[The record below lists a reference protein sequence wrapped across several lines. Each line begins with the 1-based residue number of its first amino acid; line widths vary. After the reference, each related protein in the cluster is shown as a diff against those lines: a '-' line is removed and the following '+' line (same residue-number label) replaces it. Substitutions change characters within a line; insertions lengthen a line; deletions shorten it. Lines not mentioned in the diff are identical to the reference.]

1 MINSWSIYDNSC
13 SKNKSVYICVI
24 CGRIFVSFELFVFAK
39 NNPCY
44 LWLFH
49 SFSFSFSSSFTKYNL
64 CISVQSVGKQDHLM
78 VSEYAGA
85 VPRNSSAYAQT
96 AVALPEW

>member
-1 MINSWSIYDNSC
+1 MINSWSISGNSC
-13 SKNKSVYICVI
+13 KKIISAIRAIRLNPLLKIYSCHSSYSCSRNKSVFICAI
-24 CGRIFVSFELFVFAK
+24 CGRIIF
-39 NNPCY
+39 
-44 LWLFH
+44 
-49 SFSFSFSSSFTKYNL
+49 L
-64 CISVQSVGKQDHLM
+64 CISVVSVGKQDHLM